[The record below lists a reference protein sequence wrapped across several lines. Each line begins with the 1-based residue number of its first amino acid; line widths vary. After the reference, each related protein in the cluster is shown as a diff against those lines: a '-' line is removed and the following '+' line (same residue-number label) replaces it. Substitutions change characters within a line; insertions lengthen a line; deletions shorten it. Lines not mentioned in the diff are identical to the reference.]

1 MGKVKESLSALMTES
16 EDGVRQL
23 NQYTL
28 KEKLGQGAYGSV
40 YYGIDG
46 VDGSAY
52 AIKELSKAQLRKN
65 NQSNMLRERS
75 MGRGIGRGR
84 GRGLFAIK
92 AAQKLEEENGNP
104 LDLVRSEVAIL
115 KKLSHPNIVNL
126 REVLDNKNDDAIYMV
141 FEMCKKGAVMDVQ
154 LGKTVEPYT
163 EDKCR
168 HYFRQMVLG
177 FEYLH
182 ENGIV
187 HRDIKPDNL
196 LIAADDTLKIVDFGV
211 SEMFVK
217 GDDRMKKSAGSPA
230 FMAPELC
237 SGSSN
242 GISGRATDIWSM
254 GVTLYCLAFGTLP
267 FSANSIV
274 EIYDSVKNQ
283 ELKIPDTAS
292 PELKDLLEKLLDKN
306 PETRIHMDAIRIH
319 PWLTKDGQEPLPSTE
334 ENCATVVTSITDEE
348 INSAIRGI
356 ANIMTVAKA
365 VARFK
370 RRSMQHHMQNLNL
383 NDKKSPANEENKD
396 TSS

>member
-1 MGKVKESLSALMTES
+1 MGRVKESLSAFMTET

-28 KEKLGQGAYGSV
+28 NQKLGQGAYGSV
-40 YYGIDG
+40 YHGIDG
-46 VDGSAY
+46 VDGSEY
-52 AIKELSKAQLRKN
+52 AIKELSRAQLRKN
-65 NQSNMLRERS
+65 NQSNMLRERG

-84 GRGLFAIK
+84 GRGLFGIK
-92 AAQKLEEENGNP
+92 AAQKAEEENGNP

-115 KKLSHPNIVNL
+115 KKLTHPNIVVL

-141 FEMCKKGAVMDVQ
+141 FEMCKKGAIMDIQ
-154 LGKTVEPYT
+154 LGKTVQPYD
-163 EDKCR
+163 EEKCR

-237 SGSSN
+237 SGN
-242 GISGRATDIWSM
+242 HGDISGRATDIWSM

-267 FSANSIV
+267 FPANSIV
-274 EIYDSVKNQ
+274 EIYDSIKNHD
-283 ELKIPDTAS
+283 LVIPDTAS
-292 PELKDLLEKLLDKN
+292 PELKDLLEKILDKN
-306 PETRIHMDAIRIH
+306 PDTRIHMDDIRIH
-319 PWLTKDGQEPLPSTE
+319 PWLTKNGQEPLPSTE
-334 ENCATVVTSITDEE
+334 ENCAAVVTSITDEE

-370 RRSMQHHMQNLNL
+370 RRSMQHQLQNMNLNE
-383 NDKKSPANEENKD
+383 KKPTENGDSKEN
-396 TSS
+396 SA